1 MRLAR
6 LWRVNGIFVKLTS
19 KGAAMPTKS
28 ESAADLKARARAII
42 AILRKAYPGAKCTL
56 DFKNPVQLL
65 IATILSAQCTDKLV
79 NSLSPKLFAKYRTVA
94 DWAKA
99 PLAQIETDIKPTG
112 FFHNKA
118 KSIQGCCQELIAS
131 FGGEV
136 PDNMEDL
143 VKLPGVGR
151 KTANVILAA
160 IWGRPAVIV
169 DTHVTRV
176 AARLGLTTQKT
187 ADKIEMELQQILP
200 EKDWSFFSHAIILH
214 GRNICTAKKPAC
226 PACPLNK
233 LCPSAFT
240 FG

>member
-1 MRLAR
+1 
-6 LWRVNGIFVKLTS
+6 
-19 KGAAMPTKS
+19 MPTIT
-28 ESAADLKARARAII
+28 ESAAERSARARAII
-42 AILRKAYPGAKCTL
+42 ALLRKTFPEAKCTL
-56 DFKNPVQLL
+56 DYKNPVQLL

-79 NSLSPKLFAKYRTVA
+79 NSLTPKLFAKYCSVA

-99 PLAQIETDIKPTG
+99 PLTQIETDIKPTG

-118 KSIQGCCQELIAS
+118 KSIQGCCQELIAR

-136 PDNMEDL
+136 PDNMEAL

-200 EKDWSFFSHAIILH
+200 EKDWTFFSHAIILH
-214 GRNICTAKKPAC
+214 GRTTCAAKKTDC

-240 FG
+240 FGLPAPKGWKSEMK